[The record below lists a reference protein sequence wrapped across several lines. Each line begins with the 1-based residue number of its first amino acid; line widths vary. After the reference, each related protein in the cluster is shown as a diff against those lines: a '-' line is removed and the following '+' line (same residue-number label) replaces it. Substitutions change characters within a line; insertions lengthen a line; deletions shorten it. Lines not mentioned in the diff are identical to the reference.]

1 MDGTGGP
8 PFQETSIWM
17 VMAAKMAVAGIDLYV
32 NLYNT
37 NLDKNNLQST
47 NLKEVLF
54 RIVIPTHSRSFQ

>member
-1 MDGTGGP
+1 M
-8 PFQETSIWM
+8 F
-17 VMAAKMAVAGIDLYV
+17 MASKMAVAGIDLYV